1 MADDDLLTVAD
12 VAAQFRVTAQTVR
25 SWIDSGK
32 LRAARVG
39 KSYVILRRVSR
50 PECVARRAEKPAS
63 GGAIRCARITSRQ
76 RSWIWANSRSSSSS
90 RSVTAPDHTQRHR

>member
-39 KSYVILRRVSR
+39 KSYVILRRDVQAMLEQAASERRSSR
-50 PECVARRAEKPAS
+50 PEVWAERDPSLGLTETWASTGRVAALKPP
-63 GGAIRCARITSRQ
+63 RSR
-76 RSWIWANSRSSSSS
+76 
-90 RSVTAPDHTQRHR
+90 